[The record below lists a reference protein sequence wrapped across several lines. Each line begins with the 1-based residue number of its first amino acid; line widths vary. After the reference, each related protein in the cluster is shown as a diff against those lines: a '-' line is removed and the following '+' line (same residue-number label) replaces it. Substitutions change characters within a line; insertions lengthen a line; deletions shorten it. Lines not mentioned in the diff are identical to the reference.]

1 MGIDVLA
8 CPKCEHGRMRPIA
21 DITDREVINKIM
33 QHLRLPLV
41 PEVLADG
48 AVVYDITGEPV
59 LDDGWR
65 PDGGAWERGPPAD
78 WEGIDRPAPDG

>member
-1 MGIDVLA
+1 
-8 CPKCEHGRMRPIA
+8 MRPIA
-21 DITDREVINKIM
+21 DITEREVINKIM

-59 LDDGWR
+59 FEPGWR
-65 PDGGAWERGPPAD
+65 LDEMGDDVPERGPPGEWD
-78 WEGIDRPAPDG
+78 GIDDLAPDA